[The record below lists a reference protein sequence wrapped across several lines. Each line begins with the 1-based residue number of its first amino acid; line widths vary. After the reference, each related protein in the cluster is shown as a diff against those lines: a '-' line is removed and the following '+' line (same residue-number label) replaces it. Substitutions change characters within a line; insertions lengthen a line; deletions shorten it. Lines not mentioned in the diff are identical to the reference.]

1 MKTDFWPGG
10 NHFIPFRQQSQFSKK
25 ELIFRLVE
33 KVFFLVSAI
42 LLLVETVIGIRRK
55 RFWEKDLILASGQLI
70 FWLLEN
76 IFFLHF
82 LETIASFF
90 PSSEIVF
97 FKKTLT
103 LGKR

>member
-55 RFWEKDLILASGQLI
+55 RF
-70 FWLLEN
+70 
-76 IFFLHF
+76 
-82 LETIASFF
+82 
-90 PSSEIVF
+90 
-97 FKKTLT
+97 
-103 LGKR
+103 

>member
-33 KVFFLVSAI
+33 KVFFLISAI

-55 RFWEKDLILASGQLI
+55 RF
-70 FWLLEN
+70 
-76 IFFLHF
+76 
-82 LETIASFF
+82 
-90 PSSEIVF
+90 
-97 FKKTLT
+97 
-103 LGKR
+103 